1 MTYNATV
8 SPCYPVAGLRW
19 NIPARS
25 RMSSVPSL
33 PVYRCGQCQ
42 GQSFRLFA
50 GGVARETLFVECTA
64 CHLTSRIEPKAQLVL
79 SPSGSLVIASG
90 GGGGAARGP

>member
-1 MTYNATV
+1 
-8 SPCYPVAGLRW
+8 
-19 NIPARS
+19 
-25 RMSSVPSL
+25 MSSVPSL

-50 GGVARETLFVECTA
+50 GGGVAGETLFVECTA
-64 CHLTSRIEPKAQLVL
+64 CHLTSRIEPKAQLAL

-90 GGGGAARGP
+90 AARGP